1 MFVIEFLSKVI
12 SREGGRGGRGGEGCP
27 TKNQKII
34 SGRGTIIWN
43 WRVYEN
49 GVLRE
54 RKQISLKSSM
64 YILSKRIVF
73 KKRVLQTVHAAIAE
87 IHAS

>member
-1 MFVIEFLSKVI
+1 MFVIEFLSKII
-12 SREGGRGGRGGEGCP
+12 SRVGGEGCP

-54 RKQISLKSSM
+54 RKQISFKSSM